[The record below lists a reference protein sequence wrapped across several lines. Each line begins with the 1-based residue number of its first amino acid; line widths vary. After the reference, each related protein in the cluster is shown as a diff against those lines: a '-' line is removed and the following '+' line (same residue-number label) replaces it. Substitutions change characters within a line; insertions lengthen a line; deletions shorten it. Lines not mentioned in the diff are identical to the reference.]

1 MSNFYKKWFFPFV
14 LPALFVFIAVVL
26 IPFIIGIF
34 YSFTGW
40 RGSYFIGANGRTD
53 NPFEAIIGL
62 QNYIAAFKQESFRS
76 AFLFS
81 VKFTVIAVIAVNI
94 VALAQALLINAIG
107 KAVGFFRATFF
118 LPNLLGGLSLG
129 FIWLFIYSNIFTKVL
144 FGKDGI
150 FPFEFLTY
158 MTDKGQTKLLVA
170 ILIMVVWQMSGYMMI
185 IYTTGLANI
194 PDDLYEAAS
203 IDGAN
208 SIQKFFKIT
217 IPMLMPSFTIVF
229 FLVLSKCFMLLDQ
242 NIALTNNAPQGY
254 RMLAAQI
261 LRVTTDT
268 NNNYGIAQAEAVVF
282 FIVVAAISITQVVI
296 TKRKEV
302 EM

>member
-14 LPALFVFIAVVL
+14 IPALLVFLFVVF

-40 RGSYFIGANGRTD
+40 RGSFFMGPNGRTT
-53 NPFEAIIGL
+53 NPFEAFVGL
-62 QNYIAAFKQESFRS
+62 KNYLAAFQQESFRS

-81 VKFTVIAVIAVNI
+81 VKFTVIAVVAVNI
-94 VALAQALLINAIG
+94 VALAQALLVNSIG
-107 KAVGFFRATFF
+107 RAVGIFRATFF

-129 FIWLFIYSNIFTKVL
+129 FIWLFIFNNIFTKIL
-144 FGKDGI
+144 FGKEGLI
-150 FPFEFLTY
+150 PIEFFTY
-158 MTDKGQTKLLVA
+158 MTDKDPNKLLFA

-208 SIQKFFKIT
+208 AFQKFFKVT
-217 IPMLMPSFTIVF
+217 VPMLMPSFTVVF

-261 LRVTTDT
+261 LKVTNDT
-268 NNNYGIAQAEAVVF
+268 SGNYGIAQAEAVIF
-282 FIVVAAISITQVVI
+282 FVVVAMISITQVVI
-296 TKRKEV
+296 TKGKEV